1 MRGWGSTTVA
11 RVWGTAGGPQEAS
24 QEERGHIVIVV
35 VGVRSA
41 SASVAR

>member
-1 MRGWGSTTVA
+1 MGLYDCST
-11 RVWGTAGGPQEAS
+11 GLETAGGPQEAS